1 MIDWSR
7 VAGFEWDAGNA
18 RKSVDKHGVSQAEAE
33 EAFFNEP
40 LLVLEDDRHSDAEVR
55 FHALGHTDETRRLL
69 HITFTL
75 RRGDTLIRVISARDM
90 SAKERIAYDQSS

>member
-1 MIDWSR
+1 MVDLAHVTGFDW
-7 VAGFEWDAGNA
+7 DNGNA
-18 RKSVDKHGVSQAEAE
+18 QKNSDKHDVSQSEAE

-40 LLVLEDDRHSDAEVR
+40 LLVLEDVKHSRVEAR
-55 FHALGHTDETRRLL
+55 FHALGETDDARLL

-90 SAKERIAYDQSS
+90 HRKEKAVYEQA